1 MLGNT
6 AATDPALPA
15 LSPPPSCVDAA
26 SGLPD
31 KASPF
36 CRARPVRVLP
46 NGESG
51 DGAACELA
59 PEQCGSVAEVAAWLL
74 GAMGETAAAQLEAQ
88 AWGPRSGP
96 DGSPVWRV
104 YAANGELVVSWPCVV
119 AAADAAEDGRPA
131 ALYLVPEGRLFVWP
145 SNAPGT
151 TTAVPG
157 CVEGREASAPPVVLE
172 NLHSSPRI
180 FRVRNFLSS
189 AESDAMIDEALSLT
203 DDMYKLQR
211 SGTGH
216 VPRSSDKK
224 TSTFAPTWTS
234 ENAFVSSSPL
244 AARIKRRAF
253 ELLRIGDFDMLQG
266 DGIQVLR
273 YQPGQAYIQHTDYFP
288 VKQAE
293 DWNWDA
299 ARNGSNRFA
308 TVFLYLSDVEHG
320 GQVAW
325 PGPQPHNRKSAN
337 PHAPQSFRRLAVAG
351 CFCASV

>member
-1 MLGNT
+1 M
-6 AATDPALPA
+6 A
-15 LSPPPSCVDAA
+15 
-26 SGLPD
+26 
-31 KASPF
+31 
-36 CRARPVRVLP
+36 RAR
-46 NGESG
+46 GG
-51 DGAACELA
+51 DGAVCELA
-59 PEQCGSVAEVAAWLL
+59 PEQCGSVAEVAARLL
-74 GAMGETAAAQLEAQ
+74 GAMAEAAAAQLEAQ
-88 AWGPRSGP
+88 AWGSHSGP

-131 ALYLVPEGRLFVWP
+131 VLYLVPEGRLFVWP

-151 TTAVPG
+151 TTTVPG
-157 CVEGREASAPPVVLE
+157 CVEGREAGAPPVVLE
-172 NLHSSPRI
+172 NHSSPRI

-203 DDMYKLQR
+203 DNMYKLQR

-224 TSTFAPTWTS
+224 TNTFAPTWTS

-273 YQPGQAYIQHTDYFP
+273 YQPGQAYMQHTD
-288 VKQAE
+288 
-293 DWNWDA
+293 
-299 ARNGSNRFA
+299 
-308 TVFLYLSDVEHG
+308 
-320 GQVAW
+320 
-325 PGPQPHNRKSAN
+325 
-337 PHAPQSFRRLAVAG
+337 
-351 CFCASV
+351 